1 MSDIRK
7 VEGYEHLVKDMET
20 KAIINTDRDAYEK
33 AKKRA
38 LAAQAQRDEILSLAE
53 RCGIKNFGVVK
64 SESFFKFYEELDR
77 SHFQESH
84 IIDDDLFDP
93 ELIKMVE
100 KEMLLKEMY
109 LVFQLPTI
117 LVHIIASS

>member
-38 LAAQAQRDEILSLAE
+38 LAAQDQRDEIRSTTREINNLKCE
-53 RCGIKNFGVVK
+53 MHEIK
-64 SESFFKFYEELDR
+64 S
-77 SHFQESH
+77 
-84 IIDDDLFDP
+84 
-93 ELIKMVE
+93 
-100 KEMLLKEMY
+100 LLKE
-109 LVFQLPTI
+109 LVGKQ
-117 LVHIIASS
+117 